1 LNNHPAGFS
10 RVVLRNLRSLQHR
23 GASAS
28 LNDDQGYDRIQLAC
42 LDCPLMTLEPVF
54 LLAA

>member
-28 LNDDQGYDRIQLAC
+28 LNDEGYDRIQVAC
-42 LDCPLMTLEPVF
+42 LECPLMTLEPVL